1 MTKFDYHIENK
12 YEFVKSKM
20 AGRAKVAGLAAAVAV
35 ALAAVATV
43 PAGAEPGGLDGSWSG
58 GGSLTYPS
66 GAKES
71 ARCKASFK
79 RKTGTSYAVNA
90 RCASASGKIEQ
101 SATLQE
107 VGANRYSGSFF
118 NTEFKVDGTITV
130 TVQGNSQ
137 SVSISSP
144 AGSSANFRLTR

>member
-1 MTKFDYHIENK
+1 
-12 YEFVKSKM
+12 M
-20 AGRAKVAGLAAAVAV
+20 ATARALVCGFIA
-35 ALAAVATV
+35 ATV
-43 PAGAEPGGLDGSWSG
+43 LGMAAIAGPAAAEPGSLDGNWSG

-79 RKTGTSYAVNA
+79 RKTGTSYSVNA

-101 SATLQE
+101 TATLQE
-107 VGANRYSGSFF
+107 VGDNRYTGSFF

-130 TVQGNSQ
+130 TLQGNSQ
-137 SVSISSP
+137 SVLISSP
-144 AGSSANFRLTR
+144 AGSSANFRLSR